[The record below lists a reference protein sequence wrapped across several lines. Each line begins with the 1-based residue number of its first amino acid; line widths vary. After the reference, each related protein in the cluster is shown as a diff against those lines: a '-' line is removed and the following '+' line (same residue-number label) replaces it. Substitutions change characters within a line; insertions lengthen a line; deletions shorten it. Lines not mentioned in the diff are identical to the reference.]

1 MWVYC
6 TGNNDR
12 GGEPVAAVVLYA
24 KQSILCERCQVYTGE
39 TS

>member
-1 MWVYC
+1 MWVDC
-6 TGNNDR
+6 IGNNDW

-24 KQSILCERCQVYTGE
+24 KQSILCDCCQVYTGQ